1 MTRPTR
7 TICSRKVEVLVYCE
21 CEEQRRNRRNGFPP
35 FHTKTAITQAVWS
48 VSIAWRP
55 IWYNWKVVSSEFSKF
70 AALSDWSVANTMI
83 IDYGRG
89 SRWVTGLLWH
99 DPVVSYGAIILF
111 RGCVDDY
118 YVSIS
123 MIEEMNLYD
132 NTLWFLHV
140 SDSNSTFWDFP
151 QSTTKAVEDSYQ
163 LHATASLLP
172 TC

>member
-55 IWYNWKVVSSEFSKF
+55 IWYNWKVVTSEFSKF
-70 AALSDWSVANTMI
+70 GALSDWSVANTMI

-111 RGCVDDY
+111 RGC
-118 YVSIS
+118 SS
-123 MIEEMNLYD
+123 QR
-132 NTLWFLHV
+132 NTV
-140 SDSNSTFWDFP
+140 
-151 QSTTKAVEDSYQ
+151 
-163 LHATASLLP
+163 LLP
-172 TC
+172 MKIQSAITVPYKNRNHKTCNRVCFYRSSRRGYVC

>member
-70 AALSDWSVANTMI
+70 GALSDWSVANTMI

-89 SRWVTGLLWH
+89 SWWVTGLLWH

-111 RGCVDDY
+111 RG
-118 YVSIS
+118 
-123 MIEEMNLYD
+123 
-132 NTLWFLHV
+132 WGAKGQ
-140 SDSNSTFWDFP
+140 FWPNRDIIIVQANVVPLEAQFNVVYHTKRPNYHGVGDFF
-151 QSTTKAVEDSYQ
+151 Y
-163 LHATASLLP
+163 ASLSE
-172 TC
+172 TGSSKI